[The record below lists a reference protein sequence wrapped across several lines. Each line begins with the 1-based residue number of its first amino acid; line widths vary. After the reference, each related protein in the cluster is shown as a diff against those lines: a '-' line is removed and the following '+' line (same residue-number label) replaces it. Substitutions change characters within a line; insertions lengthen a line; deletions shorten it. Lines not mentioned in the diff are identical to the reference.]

1 MQIVVTALGA
11 VTMESELF
19 TQHVFPFVN
28 FICHTTYKV
37 IPFDI
42 RPFSGLDSFQN
53 RNPTR
58 RCDWVSNL
66 NLNRSSVRIFKLLCF
81 SFCDFCF
88 NLSASTPFQDP
99 FHLSA
104 AFKKNKSSKSLWGF
118 SHIAFTIMQL

>member
-11 VTMESELF
+11 VTMESALF

-28 FICHTTYKV
+28 FSCLTTYKV

-58 RCDWVSNL
+58 RCDWGSNL
-66 NLNRSSVRIFKLLCF
+66 NLNRSSVQIFKLL
-81 SFCDFCF
+81 
-88 NLSASTPFQDP
+88 
-99 FHLSA
+99 
-104 AFKKNKSSKSLWGF
+104 
-118 SHIAFTIMQL
+118 